1 MSRTPGITE
10 VHRLENIQTSI
21 RTRPQLVP
29 SFTDLSAR
37 DKLTFSSIEKDAAL
51 KIKVVEAKVSIAQVR
66 AIRRGTTLIN
76 SRDIEK
82 SKKSEISAIQKSATE
97 KKQALFANVKPVF
110 AETDRSFTETELHAI
125 FDRFA
130 QKLTSIEK
138 ERTANIQRTENKA
151 GIAQSLTAR
160 APRPRIAII
169 VTIDKKRNLAV
180 SEIEKT
186 ATHQKNILFLQAKQE
201 LLAHQQ
207 TYFESL
213 FETYSNELSSS
224 PEGTPTLENLKQ
236 CQQIVR
242 QTFDAEQKVFSA
254 LGDLEQAS
262 EPAIA
267 AAINTVALADTA
279 RMRALHP
286 FVEHS
291 INT

>member
-1 MSRTPGITE
+1 METN
-10 VHRLENIQTSI
+10 RLS
-21 RTRPQLVP
+21 
-29 SFTDLSAR
+29 
-37 DKLTFSSIEKDAAL
+37 
-51 KIKVVEAKVSIAQVR
+51 
-66 AIRRGTTLIN
+66 
-76 SRDIEK
+76 
-82 SKKSEISAIQKSATE
+82 
-97 KKQALFANVKPVF
+97 
-110 AETDRSFTETELHAI
+110 TETELHAI

-138 ERTANIQRTENKA
+138 ERTANIQRAENKA
-151 GIAQSLTAR
+151 GIAQSLTAS
-160 APRPRIAII
+160 APRAGIAII
-169 VTIDKKRNLAV
+169 VTIDKKRNLGV

-186 ATHQKNILFLQAKQE
+186 ATHQRNILFLQAKQE

-213 FETYSNELSSS
+213 FETYSNELPSS
-224 PEGTPTLENLKQ
+224 PEETPTLENLEQ

-242 QTFDAEQKVFSA
+242 QTFDEEQKVFSA

-267 AAINTVALADTA
+267 GAINTVALADRA

-291 INT
+291 INTSLDQAEETSALLRALSQSKNKFLNTQALTAFHEELDQRRANYLSAEPLFNEKAKEIALNNASYLRSKIEEINLELVRTSSEQTKAAAGDQPLFDQKISL